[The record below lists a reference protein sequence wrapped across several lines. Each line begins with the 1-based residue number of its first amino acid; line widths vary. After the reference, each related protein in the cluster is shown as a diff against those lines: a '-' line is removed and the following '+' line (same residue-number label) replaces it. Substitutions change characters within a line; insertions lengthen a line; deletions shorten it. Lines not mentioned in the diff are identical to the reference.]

1 MTHIRDP
8 LPDGEYRATCKERN
22 DLAAA
27 LNGHA
32 AVYPRARMTVDRGT
46 AIFHRDGETL
56 WTCDVVYAA
65 AHFRIDRV

>member
-1 MTHIRDP
+1 MTPVRAP
-8 LPDGEYRATCKERN
+8 LPDGEYQATSKERN

-32 AVYPRARMTVDRGT
+32 AVYPRARMTVDHGV
-46 AIFHRDGETL
+46 AIFHRDGKTM
-56 WTCDVVYAA
+56 WTCDAAYAA

>member
-1 MTHIRDP
+1 MTPIRAP
-8 LPDGEYRATCKERN
+8 LPDGEYRVTCKERN

-32 AVYPRARMTVDRGT
+32 AVYPRARMTVDRGA

-56 WTCDVVYAA
+56 WTCDAAYAA

>member
-1 MTHIRDP
+1 MTPVRAP
-8 LPDGEYRATCKERN
+8 LPDGEYQATSKERN

-32 AVYPRARMTVDRGT
+32 AVYPHARMTVDHGV
-46 AIFHRDGETL
+46 AIFHRDGMTL
-56 WTCDVVYAA
+56 WTCDAAYAA